1 MFGADAYWLGHHFF
15 SCPWGLVG
23 LGVISFVVS
32 GSVIPAVWLLL
43 V

>member
-1 MFGADAYWLGHHFF
+1 MFGADAYWLDHHFF

-23 LGVISFVVS
+23 LGVSFVVS

-43 V
+43 G